1 MAHKKKELEITGSL
15 LQDVTLPKSGD
26 LEEGTVELFLG
37 GDFPT
42 PPAVDAQEIE
52 VNKFLSGGK

>member
-1 MAHKKKELEITGSL
+1 MPKKKDLEITGSL
-15 LQDVTLPKSGD
+15 LQDVTLPKPGD

-37 GDFPT
+37 GDLPT
-42 PPAVDAQEIE
+42 PPAVDPQDDE